1 MGFKKTVLTTNKIIQ
16 LLDKCLS
23 GNEIAQIVSKGWN
36 YLLMAQFFH
45 SLVIVA
51 VGTCSMY

>member
-23 GNEIAQIVSKGWN
+23 GNEIAQIVPKGWN
-36 YLLMAQFFH
+36 HLLMAQFFH

>member
-45 SLVIVA
+45 SLLIVA
-51 VGTCSMY
+51 HVVCIE